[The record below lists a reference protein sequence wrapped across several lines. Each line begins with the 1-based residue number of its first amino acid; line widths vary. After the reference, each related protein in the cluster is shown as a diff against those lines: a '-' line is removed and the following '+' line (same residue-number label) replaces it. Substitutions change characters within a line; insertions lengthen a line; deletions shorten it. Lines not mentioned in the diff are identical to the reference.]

1 MTRTPDTGLSRDQAA
16 LHLRDDGANEL
27 PRAPRRTFGRI
38 VLEAGRDPMS
48 QFLLA
53 GVAIYLLLG
62 DVHEALLLGLFVL
75 VTIGLSVVQQQRTE
89 RVLEALRDL
98 ASPRALV
105 LRGGERLRIPGREVV
120 RGDLLL
126 IGEGDR
132 VAADGVLL
140 SAHALET
147 DESLLT
153 GESVPVRK
161 AAKQEGAVEP
171 ASPGAASEA
180 ASGTARAQPGGDGQP
195 FVWAGS
201 VVVKGQGI
209 AQVTATG
216 AASAMGRIGHA
227 LGSIETPDT
236 PLTLQTR
243 RLVRLAA
250 MAGAAASLLF
260 ILAFWLTRG
269 DWLAA
274 LLGGV
279 TLAMSL
285 LPEEFSLILTVFMA
299 MGAWRLSHER
309 VLARRPA
316 AIEALGAAT
325 VLCTDKTGT
334 LTWNRMAVTDLAV
347 MDLPVANL
355 EIPAAGDPAAADPPA
370 LRVWTAGGAGPAA
383 PLPEA
388 FHALLEA
395 AVLASQPE
403 PFDPMERAFH
413 ALGQEHLDPAH
424 GHDGWELVHAWGL
437 TPELLAMSHVWQA
450 PGQESPTIAAK
461 GAPEAMALLCRLSE
475 AQAAVWQE
483 AARQFTSSGKRVLA
497 VARAV
502 APAQTANPG
511 APWPATPHG
520 FEFQPL
526 GLVALA
532 DPLRPEVPA
541 AVAECRRAGVRVA
554 MVTGDHPGTA
564 LAIAAEAGIDTTGGV
579 LTGADIEAMDE
590 AALRERAL
598 RTSVF
603 ARVMPQQK
611 LKLVQALKAG
621 GEVVAM
627 TGDGV
632 NDAPAL
638 KAAHIGIAM
647 GRRGTDVAREA
658 ASLVLMEDDFG
669 AIVKGLRMGRRIL
682 DNVRKGMV
690 FVLAVHVPI
699 AGLALMP
706 LLAGWPPLFAPVH
719 IAFLE
724 LVIDPVCAIV
734 FEAEDDEDD
743 VMARPPRDPAA
754 PVVSGALVRLG
765 LWQGAAALGAVGA
778 LYVGLWQAGVDSAQ
792 VRAAV
797 FTALVTAVGALV
809 LANRSFSAGLWAH
822 LNRPNRALWAVL
834 GGTSLLLLCALEVPT
849 LQAVFSFAALAPLQ
863 AVLAVGVGLA
873 LLPLLGLLA
882 RRQPVLRA

>member
-1 MTRTPDTGLSRDQAA
+1 MPLPFQTGLSASEAA
-16 LHLRDDGANEL
+16 QRLQREGPNEL
-27 PRAPRRTFGRI
+27 PRGRRRTLWRI
-38 VLEAGRDPMS
+38 VAEAGRDPMS

-62 DVHEALLLGLFVL
+62 DVHEALVLGVFVM

-105 LRGGERLRIPGREVV
+105 LRGGERVRIPGREVV

-161 AAKQEGAVEP
+161 AIAAGTTPGPEPLGAIP
-171 ASPGAASEA
+171 AAAPDPA
-180 ASGTARAQPGGDGQP
+180 TAQPGGDGQP

-201 VVVKGQGI
+201 VVVKGQGLV
-209 AQVTATG
+209 QVTATG

-227 LGSIETPDT
+227 LGAIETPHT

-250 MAGAAASLLF
+250 IGGAAASLLF
-260 ILAFWLTRG
+260 VLVFGLTRG

-309 VLARRPA
+309 VLSRRPA

-334 LTWNRMAVTDLAV
+334 LTWNRMAVTDLALRDGPGLQV
-347 MDLPVANL
+347 WS
-355 EIPAAGDPAAADPPA
+355 ADSP
-370 LRVWTAGGAGPAA
+370 GPDDA
-383 PLPEA
+383 LPEA

-395 AVLASQPE
+395 AVLASHPE

-424 GHDGWELVHAWGL
+424 DHDGWELVHAWGL
-437 TPELLAMSHVWQA
+437 TPELLAVSHVWQA
-450 PGQESPTIAAK
+450 PGQEAPSIAAK
-461 GAPEAMALLCRLSE
+461 GAPEAIALLCRLSPQ
-475 AQAAVWQE
+475 QAAPWRQAAQE
-483 AARQFTSSGKRVLA
+483 LTARGRRVLA

-502 APAQTANPG
+502 VAAEPAS
-511 APWPATPHG
+511 PWPATPHG
-520 FEFQPL
+520 FDFQML

-532 DPLRPEVPA
+532 DPLRSEVPA

-564 LAIAAEAGIDTTGGV
+564 LAIAAQAGIDTSGGV

-699 AGLALMP
+699 AGLALLP
-706 LLAGWPPLFAPVH
+706 LLLGWPPLLTPVH

-734 FEAEDDEDD
+734 FEAEGDEDD
-743 VMARPPRDPAA
+743 VMARAPRDPAA
-754 PVVSGALVRLG
+754 PIVSAALVHLG
-765 LWQGAAALGAVGA
+765 LWQGLVTLLAVGA
-778 LYVGLWQAGVDSAQ
+778 LYVALWTRTGDAGQ
-792 VRAAV
+792 VRATV
-797 FTALVTAVGALV
+797 FAALVTAVGALV
-809 LANRSFSAGLWAH
+809 LANRSFSLGPWAS
-822 LNRPNRALWAVL
+822 LRRPNRALWAVF
-834 GGTSLLLLCALEVPT
+834 GSAALLLLGALGVPALQKVFAFAPPSL
-849 LQAVFSFAALAPLQ
+849 LQAS
-863 AVLAVGVGLA
+863 LA
-873 LLPLLGLLA
+873 LGLGVALWPVLGLLA
-882 RRQPVLRA
+882 RRRGLGRGQG

>member
-1 MTRTPDTGLSRDQAA
+1 MARTPGTGLSTDQATQR
-16 LHLRDDGANEL
+16 LRDEGPNEL
-27 PRAPRRTFGRI
+27 PRAPRRTFARI

-53 GVAIYLLLG
+53 GVAIYLVLG
-62 DVHEALLLGLFVL
+62 DLPEALVLGVFVL
-75 VTIGLSVVQQQRTE
+75 VTLGLSVVQQQRTE
-89 RVLEALRDL
+89 RVLEALREL

-105 LRGGERLRIPGREVV
+105 LRGGVRVRIPGREVV

-126 IGEGDR
+126 VGEGDR

-161 AAKQEGAVEP
+161 VACGVATAALAEVP
-171 ASPGAASEA
+171 PGQ
-180 ASGTARAQPGGDGQP
+180 TQPGGDDEDR
-195 FVWAGS
+195 VWAGS
-201 VVVKGQGI
+201 VVVKGQGL

-216 AASAMGRIGHA
+216 PDSAMGRIGHA
-227 LGSIETPDT
+227 LGRIETPET

-243 RLVRLAA
+243 RLVRAA
-250 MAGAAASLLF
+250 AIAGAAASALF
-260 ILAFWLTRG
+260 VLAFGLTRG

-334 LTWNRMAVTDLAV
+334 LTWNRMAVAELAV
-347 MDLPVANL
+347 PDGATLHTWQAPR
-355 EIPAAGDPAAADPPA
+355 PGAAG
-370 LRVWTAGGAGPAA
+370 T
-383 PLPEA
+383 LPEA
-388 FHALLEA
+388 FHTLVEA

-413 ALGQEHLDPAH
+413 ALGLEQLDTAH
-424 GHDGWELVHAWGL
+424 GHEGWELVHAWGL
-437 TPELLAMSHVWQA
+437 TPELLAMSHAWQA
-450 PGQESPTIAAK
+450 PGPAAPTIAAK
-461 GAPEAMALLCRLSE
+461 GAPEAIAALCRLPA
-475 AQAAVWQE
+475 AQAAAWQE
-483 AARQFTSSGKRVLA
+483 AARGLAARGRRVLG

-502 APAQTANPG
+502 AAPG
-511 APWPATPHG
+511 TRWPATPQG
-520 FEFQPL
+520 FDFRPL

-554 MVTGDHPGTA
+554 MVTGDHPSTA
-564 LAIAAEAGIDTTGGV
+564 LAIAQEAGIDISGGV
-579 LTGADIEAMDE
+579 LTGAEIEALDE
-590 AALRERAL
+590 SALRARAL
-598 RTSVF
+598 KTSVF

-669 AIVKGLRMGRRIL
+669 AIVKGLRTGRRIL

-699 AGLALMP
+699 AGLALLP
-706 LLAGWPPLFAPVH
+706 LLAGWPPLFTPVH

-734 FEAEDDEDD
+734 FEAEGDEDD

-754 PVVSGALVRLG
+754 PVVSRALVSVG
-765 LWQGAAALGAVGA
+765 LWQGGAALAVLGGLYASLA
-778 LYVGLWQAGVDSAQ
+778 LAGRAPDE
-792 VRAAV
+792 VRAVV
-797 FTALVTAVGALV
+797 FAALVGMVMVMV
-809 LANRSFSAGLWAH
+809 LANRCFSVPLAASLR
-822 LNRPNRALWAVL
+822 RPNRALWGVMAAAA
-834 GGTSLLLLCALEVPT
+834 SLLGLAMAVPALRALFGFALPSG
-849 LQAVFSFAALAPLQ
+849 LQLGA
-863 AVLAVGVGLA
+863 AVLACLA
-873 LLPLLGLLA
+873 MLPLLGRMA
-882 RRQPVLRA
+882 RRPA

>member
-1 MTRTPDTGLSRDQAA
+1 MTRTPGTGLSAAQAA
-16 LHLRDDGANEL
+16 QRLREEGPNEL
-27 PRAPRRTFGRI
+27 PHGPRRTFGRI

-53 GVAIYLLLG
+53 GVAIYLVLG
-62 DVHEALLLGLFVL
+62 ELPEALVLGVFVL
-75 VTIGLSVVQQQRTE
+75 VTLGLSVVQQQRTE
-89 RVLEALRDL
+89 RVLQALSEL

-105 LRGGERLRIPGREVV
+105 LRDGVQTRVPGREVV
-120 RGDLLL
+120 HGDLLL
-126 IGEGDR
+126 LGEGDR

-140 SAHALET
+140 SALALET
-147 DESLLT
+147 AESLLT

-161 AAKQEGAVEP
+161 RACARPDEALNGTPSV
-171 ASPGAASEA
+171 SP
-180 ASGTARAQPGGDGQP
+180 QPGGDDEP
-195 FVWAGS
+195 RVWAGS
-201 VVVKGQGI
+201 VVVKGQGL
-209 AQVTATG
+209 AQVSATG
-216 AASAMGRIGHA
+216 PASAMGRIGHA
-227 LGSIETPDT
+227 LGRIQTPET

-243 RLVRLAA
+243 RLVRAA
-250 MAGAAASLLF
+250 AVAGAAASVLF
-260 ILAFWLTRG
+260 VLGFGLTRG
-269 DWLAA
+269 DWLDA

-334 LTWNRMAVTDLAV
+334 LTWNRMAVAELAV
-347 MDLPVANL
+347 PDGATLRLWQAPQ
-355 EIPAAGDPAAADPPA
+355 AGA
-370 LRVWTAGGAGPAA
+370 TA
-383 PLPEA
+383 PLPEP
-388 FHALLEA
+388 FHALVQA

-403 PFDPMERAFH
+403 PFDPMERALH
-413 ALGQEHLDPAH
+413 ALGLEQLDAAH
-424 GHDGWELVHAWGL
+424 GREGWELLHAWGL
-437 TPELLAMSHVWQA
+437 TPELLAMSHAWQA
-450 PGQESPTIAAK
+450 PGPAAPTISAK
-461 GAPEAMALLCRLSE
+461 GAPEAIAALCRLPA
-475 AQAAVWQE
+475 AQAAAWQQ
-483 AARQFTSSGKRVLA
+483 AAQALAAQGRRVLG

-502 APAQTANPG
+502 AAIG
-511 APWPATPHG
+511 SPWPATPQG
-520 FEFQPL
+520 FDFQPL

-554 MVTGDHPGTA
+554 MVTGDHPSTA
-564 LAIAAEAGIDTTGGV
+564 LAIAQEAGIDTSGGV
-579 LTGADIEAMDE
+579 LTGAEIEALDE
-590 AALRERAL
+590 TALRARAL
-598 RTSVF
+598 TTSVF

-647 GRRGTDVAREA
+647 GQRGTDVAREA
-658 ASLVLMEDDFG
+658 ASLVLMQDDFG

-699 AGLALMP
+699 AGLALLP
-706 LLAGWPPLFAPVH
+706 LLAGWPPLFTPVH

-734 FEAEDDEDD
+734 FEAESDEDD
-743 VMARPPRDPAA
+743 VMARAPRDPAA
-754 PVVSGALVRLG
+754 PLVSRTLVRVG
-765 LWQGAAALGAVGA
+765 LLQGATALAVLGGLYAMLALGGGAPDELRAV
-778 LYVGLWQAGVDSAQ
+778 
-792 VRAAV
+792 V
-797 FTALVTAVGALV
+797 FTALVGTVAVLV
-809 LANRSFSAGLWAH
+809 LSNRSFSVPLAASLRRPNPALWGVMLTSAGLLGLA
-822 LNRPNRALWAVL
+822 LAVPPLRALFGFAL
-834 GGTSLLLLCALEVPT
+834 PPALLLGL
-849 LQAVFSFAALAPLQ
+849 AALAC
-863 AVLAVGVGLA
+863 LA
-873 LLPLLGLLA
+873 LLPLLGRMA
-882 RRQPVLRA
+882 RRPA

>member
-1 MTRTPDTGLSRDQAA
+1 M
-16 LHLRDDGANEL
+16 
-27 PRAPRRTFGRI
+27 
-38 VLEAGRDPMS
+38 
-48 QFLLA
+48 
-53 GVAIYLLLG
+53 
-62 DVHEALLLGLFVL
+62 
-75 VTIGLSVVQQQRTE
+75 
-89 RVLEALRDL
+89 
-98 ASPRALV
+98 
-105 LRGGERLRIPGREVV
+105 
-120 RGDLLL
+120 
-126 IGEGDR
+126 
-132 VAADGVLL
+132 
-140 SAHALET
+140 
-147 DESLLT
+147 
-153 GESVPVRK
+153 
-161 AAKQEGAVEP
+161 
-171 ASPGAASEA
+171 
-180 ASGTARAQPGGDGQP
+180 
-195 FVWAGS
+195 
-201 VVVKGQGI
+201 
-209 AQVTATG
+209 
-216 AASAMGRIGHA
+216 
-227 LGSIETPDT
+227 
-236 PLTLQTR
+236 
-243 RLVRLAA
+243 
-250 MAGAAASLLF
+250 
-260 ILAFWLTRG
+260 
-269 DWLAA
+269 
-274 LLGGV
+274 
-279 TLAMSL
+279 
-285 LPEEFSLILTVFMA
+285 
-299 MGAWRLSHER
+299 
-309 VLARRPA
+309 
-316 AIEALGAAT
+316 
-325 VLCTDKTGT
+325 
-334 LTWNRMAVTDLAV
+334 
-347 MDLPVANL
+347 
-355 EIPAAGDPAAADPPA
+355 
-370 LRVWTAGGAGPAA
+370 
-383 PLPEA
+383 
-388 FHALLEA
+388 
-395 AVLASQPE
+395 
-403 PFDPMERAFH
+403 
-413 ALGQEHLDPAH
+413 
-424 GHDGWELVHAWGL
+424 
-437 TPELLAMSHVWQA
+437 
-450 PGQESPTIAAK
+450 
-461 GAPEAMALLCRLSE
+461 
-475 AQAAVWQE
+475 
-483 AARQFTSSGKRVLA
+483 
-497 VARAV
+497 
-502 APAQTANPG
+502 
-511 APWPATPHG
+511 
-520 FEFQPL
+520 
-526 GLVALA
+526 
-532 DPLRPEVPA
+532 
-541 AVAECRRAGVRVA
+541 AECRRAGVRVA

-834 GGTSLLLLCALEVPT
+834 GGTSLLLLCALEVPA

>member
-1 MTRTPDTGLSRDQAA
+1 
-16 LHLRDDGANEL
+16 
-27 PRAPRRTFGRI
+27 
-38 VLEAGRDPMS
+38 
-48 QFLLA
+48 
-53 GVAIYLLLG
+53 
-62 DVHEALLLGLFVL
+62 
-75 VTIGLSVVQQQRTE
+75 
-89 RVLEALRDL
+89 
-98 ASPRALV
+98 
-105 LRGGERLRIPGREVV
+105 
-120 RGDLLL
+120 
-126 IGEGDR
+126 
-132 VAADGVLL
+132 
-140 SAHALET
+140 
-147 DESLLT
+147 
-153 GESVPVRK
+153 
-161 AAKQEGAVEP
+161 
-171 ASPGAASEA
+171 
-180 ASGTARAQPGGDGQP
+180 
-195 FVWAGS
+195 
-201 VVVKGQGI
+201 
-209 AQVTATG
+209 
-216 AASAMGRIGHA
+216 
-227 LGSIETPDT
+227 
-236 PLTLQTR
+236 
-243 RLVRLAA
+243 
-250 MAGAAASLLF
+250 
-260 ILAFWLTRG
+260 
-269 DWLAA
+269 
-274 LLGGV
+274 
-279 TLAMSL
+279 
-285 LPEEFSLILTVFMA
+285 
-299 MGAWRLSHER
+299 
-309 VLARRPA
+309 
-316 AIEALGAAT
+316 
-325 VLCTDKTGT
+325 
-334 LTWNRMAVTDLAV
+334 MAVTDLVV
-347 MDLPVANL
+347 MGLPVANL
-355 EIPAAGDPAAADPPA
+355 ENPAARDPAAADPPA

-424 GHDGWELVHAWGL
+424 GHDGWELVHAWGR
-437 TPELLAMSHVWQA
+437 TPELRAMSHVWQA
-450 PGQESPTIAAK
+450 PGQETPTISAK

-475 AQAAVWQE
+475 AQTAVWQE

-502 APAQTANPG
+502 APSQTTDPG

-520 FEFQPL
+520 FEFQLL

-579 LTGADIEAMDE
+579 LTGADIEALDE

-699 AGLALMP
+699 AGLALLP
-706 LLAGWPPLFAPVH
+706 LLLGWPPLFTPVH

-754 PVVSGALVRLG
+754 PVISGALVRLG

-834 GGTSLLLLCALEVPT
+834 GGTSLLLLCALEVPA

-863 AVLAVGVGLA
+863 AVLAMGVGLA